1 MFFVSVFTYFV
12 LRNINELDIFRDKK
26 PSQVSILQGIE
37 IWFFL
42 KFKSGKEFQSLAQ
55 KELFFKL
62 NQQLLFINSN

>member
-42 KFKSGKEFQSLAQ
+42 KFKSGKEFQSLA
-55 KELFFKL
+55 
-62 NQQLLFINSN
+62 